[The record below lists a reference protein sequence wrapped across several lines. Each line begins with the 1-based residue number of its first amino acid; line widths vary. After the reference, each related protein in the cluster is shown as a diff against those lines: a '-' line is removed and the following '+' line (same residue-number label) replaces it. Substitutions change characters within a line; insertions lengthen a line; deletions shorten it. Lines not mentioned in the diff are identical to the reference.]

1 MTAIIKST
9 DSIYPARVRAR
20 LGGHAPK
27 QLYAF
32 GNMALLAQPKTAL
45 FSSSRCPGD
54 AILRTYD
61 QAASWR
67 EARRCVVSGFHSP
80 VEKECLRILL
90 RGNGPIIVCPAR
102 GMPSR
107 MPPEWIKPLA
117 DGRMLILSIFPPSV
131 LRKTA
136 ALAAERNDFVAA
148 LADDIWIAHVT
159 PGGKLDK
166 LKKYGDKSGAS
177 THP

>member
-1 MTAIIKST
+1 MTTIIQST

-20 LGGHAPK
+20 LGDHAPK
-27 QLYAF
+27 QLFAV
-32 GNMALLAQPKTAL
+32 GNLDFLAQPKTAL
-45 FSSSRCPGD
+45 FSSSQCPGD

-67 EARRCVVSGFHSP
+67 DAGRCVVSGFHSP

-90 RGNGPIIVCPAR
+90 RGKGPVIVCPAR

-107 MPPEWIKPLA
+107 MPPDWMKPLA
-117 DGRMLILSIFPPSV
+117 AGRMLVLAIFPPSIV
-131 LRKTA
+131 RTTA

-159 PGGKLDK
+159 PGGRLAK
-166 LKKYGDKSGAS
+166 LKK
-177 THP
+177 

>member
-1 MTAIIKST
+1 MTSIIQSA

-20 LGGHAPK
+20 LGGHAPE
-27 QLYAF
+27 QLYAV
-32 GNMALLAQPKTAL
+32 GNMALLAQPNTAL

-67 EARRCVVSGFHSP
+67 EAGRCVVSGFHSP

-90 RGNGPIIVCPAR
+90 RGKGPVIVCPAR

-117 DGRMLILSIFPPSV
+117 DGRMLVLSIFPPSIA
-131 LRKTA
+131 RKTA
-136 ALAAERNDFVAA
+136 ALAAQRNDFVAA
-148 LADDIWIAHVT
+148 LADDIWFAHVT
-159 PGGKLDK
+159 PGGRLAK
-166 LKKYGDKSGAS
+166 LKK
-177 THP
+177 